1 MRRSLRLLLEG
12 EHDIEVLAEAHNL
25 AEATR
30 QVLDRRP
37 QVLVL
42 SSRLVG
48 DSGAAAIETL
58 SKQSPATQIVVV
70 TMEDSP
76 DLARRVLDAGAL
88 GFVLKDTADVELPPA
103 IRQAA
108 RGALYTSPRLI
119 EGKRGQPRALNLASS
134 R

>member
-12 EHDIEVLAEAHNL
+12 EHDIEVLAEADNL

-48 DSGAAAIETL
+48 GSGAAAIETL

-76 DLARRVLDAGAL
+76 DLARRVLGAGAL

-108 RGALYTSPRLI
+108 RGALYTSPRLT
-119 EGKRGQPRALNLASS
+119 EGNGTRRRHLGA
-134 R
+134 